1 MKKTACILV
10 VAVSLAFPAAAQLSN
25 ELRDWA
31 RGPVSHLMT
40 DQEKAEWGKIRTDE
54 EAQNF
59 IDLFWARR
67 DPTPGTAFNEMKVV
81 FEQRVAIADERFTSG
96 RTKGSMTD
104 RGRTLILL
112 GAPYRIART
121 ALEPTSTHQS
131 GVSAG
136 GASARGEGAPSEVW
150 YYERTA
156 RPVFAGNIDFDV
168 SFIDYYGT
176 DDYKL
181 VVSGR
186 RGVNDLLLQAR
197 DYYIAQ
203 PDLQAVPD
211 YALGA
216 DISVP
221 TVDTVVVEEVST
233 EFTRDYLR
241 AAYEEFRRNAA
252 EQQSGL
258 HVTYGEYITPQGTY
272 FVPVQLYIPASAG
285 LDAAGDLTFFGVVET
300 QEGEIVAVFEEPAT
314 LIASNRDRYFDT
326 SLMVAPGTYTGTFG
340 IVRGEE
346 PVAIASTELKLEGL
360 SPDQPS
366 ISDLLLSSNIYVL
379 EEAQKPTDPFAFGGM
394 KVVPKGDRTFSTSE
408 EMWYFV
414 ELRNPGLNDESEPK
428 VRVQLEVEGERSDG
442 TPVKMAAPMM
452 EAQLQEVKDVP
463 GHYVT
468 GSSFPA
474 GAFAPGSYTLK
485 ARIFDANLRKT
496 YNLER
501 EFRITD

>member
-10 VAVSLAFPAAAQLSN
+10 VAMSLAFPVVAQSSS
-25 ELRDWA
+25 EL
-31 RGPVSHLMT
+31 P
-40 DQEKAEWGKIRTDE
+40 E
-54 EAQNF
+54 
-59 IDLFWARR
+59 
-67 DPTPGTAFNEMKVV
+67 
-81 FEQRVAIADERFTSG
+81 
-96 RTKGSMTD
+96 
-104 RGRTLILL
+104 
-112 GAPYRIART
+112 
-121 ALEPTSTHQS
+121 
-131 GVSAG
+131 
-136 GASARGEGAPSEVW
+136 
-150 YYERTA
+150 
-156 RPVFAGNIDFDV
+156 
-168 SFIDYYGT
+168 
-176 DDYKL
+176 
-181 VVSGR
+181 
-186 RGVNDLLLQAR
+186 
-197 DYYIAQ
+197 
-203 PDLQAVPD
+203 
-211 YALGA
+211 
-216 DISVP
+216 P

-241 AAYEEFRRNAA
+241 AAYEEFRRNAG

-272 FVPVQLYIPASAG
+272 FVPVQLYVPASAG
-285 LDAAGDLTFFGVVET
+285 LDTAGELTFFGVVESP
-300 QEGEIVAVFEEPAT
+300 EGEIVAVFEEPAT

-394 KVVPKGDRTFSTSE
+394 KVVPKGDLTFTPSE
-408 EMWYFV
+408 EIWYFV
-414 ELRNPGLNDESEPK
+414 ELRNPGLNEESEPK
-428 VRVQLEVEGERSDG
+428 VRVQLEVEGQREDG
-442 TPVKMAAPMM
+442 TPVKMGAPMM
-452 EAQLQEVKDVP
+452 EAQLEAVKDVP
-463 GHYVT
+463 GHYIN
-468 GSSFPA
+468 GISFPA